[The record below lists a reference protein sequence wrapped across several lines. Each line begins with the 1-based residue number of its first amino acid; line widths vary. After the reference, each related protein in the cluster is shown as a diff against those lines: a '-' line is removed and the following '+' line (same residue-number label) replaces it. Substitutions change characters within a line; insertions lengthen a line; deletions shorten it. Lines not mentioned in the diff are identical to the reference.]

1 MARLAFH
8 LPRLLGLA
16 FAIAAAAC
24 AYGLHSL
31 KTDAPAS
38 AADAATQP
46 ALARPCPPGQ
56 VLTSLAPPL
65 VLAST
70 SSDCVTSRRPRE
82 KTADCKRRRPG
93 HRAHRHASRPRAPS
107 PRRNVRGTLGS

>member
-8 LPRLLGLA
+8 LPRLVGLA
-16 FAIAAAAC
+16 FAIAAAAF

-38 AADAATQP
+38 AADAATEP
-46 ALARPCPPGQ
+46 ALARPCLPGHG
-56 VLTSLAPPL
+56 LTSHAPPL
-65 VLAST
+65 VGTSS

-82 KTADCKRRRPG
+82 KAARCKRRRPK
-93 HRAHRHASRPRAPS
+93 HRTRRHAHRHGPPSSRP
-107 PRRNVRGTLGS
+107 NVRATLGS